1 MARSEWVRKGRIPL
15 QTITA
20 NIEYYNDVAQT
31 KYGLL
36 GIKVWI
42 YKESDK

>member
-1 MARSEWVRKGRIPL
+1 MARSEWVREGRIPL

-20 NIEYYNDVAQT
+20 NMEYCSDVAQT

-36 GIKVWI
+36 GIKVWV
-42 YKESDK
+42 YKGKGE